1 MLAAEEYGWEMSWL
15 IPAKGS
21 AYQHRMSQDHPVD
34 ALEEK
39 GRRETGIASKP
50 SEGAFISIFVLPRLY
65 FNPPESLP
73 NSHLVSPLAL
83 LNLPR
88 DAPQHT

>member
-1 MLAAEEYGWEMSWL
+1 M
-15 IPAKGS
+15 
-21 AYQHRMSQDHPVD
+21 D

-39 GRRETGIASKP
+39 GRREAGIASKP
-50 SEGAFISIFVLPRLY
+50 SEGAFIRICDLPRLY
-65 FNPPESLP
+65 FNPPDSLP

-88 DAPQHT
+88 DAPEHT